1 MHKKFLYMKDW
12 KELPEEEQGVQLFER
27 TMKHGLKMRKEVFV
41 NSDDSRTLLFFIETK
56 FNSGIFEL
64 MGKFGGR

>member
-12 KELPEEEQGVQLFER
+12 KELPEEEQGVQVFER
-27 TMKHGLKMRKEVFV
+27 YVKHGRRMRKEVFV